1 MRPWRA
7 PAETSLLAQ
16 MVEMIN
22 PKKVDVEA
30 NRAIVA
36 TMRTRTAIS
45 LRLLR
50 LLIHRSEDM
59 WYGKRETVYARI

>member
-1 MRPWRA
+1 
-7 PAETSLLAQ
+7 

-36 TMRTRTAIS
+36 TMRTPTAIS
-45 LRLLR
+45 LKLLR

-59 WYGKRETVYARI
+59 WYRKRETVYARI